1 LPPTPI
7 PAHSEA
13 ANDAA
18 LRGAPLALYDW
29 LLYRLEPHGY
39 RPVNVS
45 RTAEA
50 LGMKRKTV
58 RIALRILVA
67 RGYLQSTATRTRVI
81 AYRMLTNRDPDIKSV
96 LKAS

>member
-1 LPPTPI
+1 LLNV

-45 RTAEA
+45 RAA
-50 LGMKRKTV
+50 AAMGMSRTTV
-58 RIALRILVA
+58 RVALRILCR
-67 RGYLQSTATRTRVI
+67 RGYLQTTMTRRQQL
-81 AYRMLTNRDPDIKSV
+81 AYRILVNRDPD
-96 LKAS
+96 LKQRIA

>member
-29 LLYRLEPHGY
+29 LIYRLEPHGY

-50 LGMKRKTV
+50 LGMGRNTV
-58 RIALRILVA
+58 AAALQLLVE
-67 RGYLQSTATRTRVI
+67 RGYLQCTTTRTRVI
-81 AYRMLTNRDPDIKSV
+81 AYRVLTNRDPDIKAA
-96 LKAS
+96 LLAS